1 MTRDTRRLPDAELA
15 VMQALWACQTP
26 AGRSDLEGVLQSTHP
41 MPPPPCSPCC
51 PGWGTR
57 ALSAARR
64 SGRSARYTPLV
75 SQEDYLAGQSR
86 RFLDQLCGGSLSTFA
101 NALCSSGLTRQELDE
116 LRDLLNGGKL

>member
-64 SGRSARYTPLV
+64 SAQRPIHPPV
-75 SQEDYLAGQSR
+75 SQEDYLAAEPPVFGPAVR
-86 RFLDQLCGGSLSTFA
+86 RQPVHLCQRPVQQRAHPPGAG
-101 NALCSSGLTRQELDE
+101 
-116 LRDLLNGGKL
+116 

>member
-26 AGRSDLEGVLQSTHP
+26 AGRSDLEGILQSTHP
-41 MPPPPCSPCC
+41 MAA
-51 PGWGTR
+51 TTLLTL
-57 ALSAARR
+57 LSRLGDKGFVR
-64 SGRSARYTPLV
+64 SEKVGRSARYTPLV

-101 NALCSSGLTRQELDE
+101 NARAAAGSPARSWMSCATC
-116 LRDLLNGGKL
+116 